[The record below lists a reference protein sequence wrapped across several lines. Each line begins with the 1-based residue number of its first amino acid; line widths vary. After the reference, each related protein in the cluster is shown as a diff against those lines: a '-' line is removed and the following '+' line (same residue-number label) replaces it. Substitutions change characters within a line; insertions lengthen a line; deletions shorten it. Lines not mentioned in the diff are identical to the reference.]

1 MRRQSG
7 DIMPAIQGVGRYIKK
22 TTLGRACKQALPN
35 DEGISVSK
43 GNGGLFVE
51 LDCFDVAV
59 VDEHVGS
66 LGVLY
71 ILHQELFAAFG

>member
-7 DIMPAIQGVGRYIKK
+7 DIMPVIQGVGRYIKK
-22 TTLGRACKQALPN
+22 NTLGSVCLQALPN
-35 DEGISVSK
+35 DEGISARK

-71 ILHQELFAAFG
+71 VLHQQFFAAFG